1 MSNKQPILRVRKD
14 HTCRTLGLEGN
25 DLSDM
30 CDACKYFQMRV
41 DGLCGRRPGKS
52 QIEKCEKPWII
63 RSGITDK
70 THFRLIEKKRKAID
84 ILSRYNYKVIDDNY
98 KKETKSRLIYT
109 STNYR
114 KLWSQDQSEY
124 QTVDRKSNPNLKDSS
139 DEETAIESASDLDH
153 IACER

>member
-63 RSGITDK
+63 RSGITYK
-70 THFRLIEKKRKAID
+70 TPFRLIENKRKAID
-84 ILSRYNYKVIDDNY
+84 ILS
-98 KKETKSRLIYT
+98 
-109 STNYR
+109 
-114 KLWSQDQSEY
+114 
-124 QTVDRKSNPNLKDSS
+124 
-139 DEETAIESASDLDH
+139 
-153 IACER
+153 